1 MNLNV
6 HAIRRAY
13 QRLPL
18 QKSPWRFSR
27 KHFRIQL
34 LNGVFVKLNRFENRI
49 NLCEL
54 RRYLFKYAPRHAFMS
69 VTEYLFPERVGRK
82 YKAKYAVPI
91 GGEFVVDVE
100 LAS

>member
-18 QKSPWRFSR
+18 IEGPWRFSR
-27 KHFRIQL
+27 KHFRVEL

-49 NLCEL
+49 SVKEL
-54 RRYLFKYAPRHAFMS
+54 Q
-69 VTEYLFPERVGRK
+69 
-82 YKAKYAVPI
+82 
-91 GGEFVVDVE
+91 
-100 LAS
+100 